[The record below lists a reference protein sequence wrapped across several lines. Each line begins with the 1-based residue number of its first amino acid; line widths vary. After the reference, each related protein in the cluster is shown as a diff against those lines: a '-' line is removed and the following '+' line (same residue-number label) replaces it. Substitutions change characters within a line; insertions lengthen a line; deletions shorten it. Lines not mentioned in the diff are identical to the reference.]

1 MKKRVIAGL
10 IVLGVVG
17 LLIFRIVGK
26 ESAGG
31 GGFGPRGGPRGPV
44 AVQVQDVSKIPMKHR
59 LQFTGTV
66 KPSYSYVIAA
76 KVGGRLLT
84 VAKRI
89 GEKVGRDEIIGRI
102 DDIEYRQALI
112 EAQAQVKISKASVA
126 EARAQLQQARREE
139 KRVEELVEKG
149 ISARVELESA
159 QTQVVSL
166 QSRLDLAQA
175 QLEQRQAALD
185 LARTRF
191 NYTRLRSSRPGYV
204 ASREVDGGT
213 LLSVN
218 SPVLTVIGIDTTY
231 VEIGITE
238 RDFPLIN
245 TGQRASVTLDALPG
259 KLFEGVIRHTAPQFS
274 SDSRTAAVELAI
286 VNDSLL
292 LKPGMF
298 ANITITVAEKD
309 STWAV
314 PLPAVVTRDQK
325 KAVFV
330 ADGNVARLVQIT
342 TGIEDKQRVEI
353 LSPQITR
360 PVVTVGNHLL
370 SDGAPIITN
379 FGAIPSQTNTEKPQQ
394 AKKERRGNGDE

>member
-1 MKKRVIAGL
+1 MKKKVIAGL

-17 LLIFRIVGK
+17 LLIFRILSR
-26 ESAGG
+26 ESTGG
-31 GGFGPRGGPRGPV
+31 GGFGRRGGQRGPV
-44 AVQVQDVSKIPMKHR
+44 AVQVENIDQMPMKQR

-76 KVGGRLLT
+76 KVGGRLLN
-84 VAKRI
+84 VSKRI
-89 GEKVGRDEIIGRI
+89 GDRVGKDEIVGRI
-102 DDIEYRQALI
+102 DDTEYRQALV
-112 EAQAQVKISKASVA
+112 EAEAQVKISRASVA
-126 EARAQLQQARREE
+126 EAGAQLQQAKREE
-139 KRVEELVEKG
+139 KRVEELVNKG
-149 ISARVELESA
+149 ISARVELETA

-166 QSRLDLAQA
+166 QSRLELAQA
-175 QLEQRQAALD
+175 QLEQRQSMQQ

-191 NYTRLRSSRPGYV
+191 SYTRLQSSRPGYV
-204 ASREVDGGT
+204 ASRQVDGGA

-245 TGQRASVTLDALPG
+245 KGLTASVTVDALPG
-259 KLFEGVIRHTAPQFS
+259 KVFEGNIRHTSPLFS
-274 SDSRTAAVELAI
+274 SDSRTAAVEVAI

-298 ANITITVAEKD
+298 AHISITVAEKD
-309 STWAV
+309 TAWAV
-314 PLPAVVTRDQK
+314 SLPAVVTRDQK

-330 ADGNVARLVQIT
+330 ADGDAARLIEVT
-342 TGIEDKQRVEI
+342 TGIEDERKIEI
-353 LSPQITR
+353 LSPRITQ

-370 SDGAPIITN
+370 SDGAPIITKPRK
-379 FGAIPSQTNTEKPQQ
+379 PSQD
-394 AKKERRGNGDE
+394 GNGASGVRKMQKGKSHE